1 MFARISPAGHRGVTL
16 RWVAAPTVGTV
27 RIALVAEQFLPHV
40 NGVTHSVLRVLEHLR
55 DRGHEAM
62 VIAPSYEKTL
72 FLGSVDHVD
81 GVRIERIP
89 SLPLAGYPEVRV
101 ASCSVARMQRILN
114 RFAPDVVHVASPF
127 ILGWQAIQAANG
139 LGLPCVAV
147 YQTDVPGYA
156 ARYGAPVLEKAMWSH
171 VRTMHNTA
179 TLTLAPSTASI
190 AALHEHG
197 VQRVHMWRRGVD
209 TARFRPELRDHAWR
223 ERVGGGRRLVGYV
236 GRLAPEK
243 QVSDLVVLD
252 SLPDTRV
259 VVIGSGPEKESLRT
273 LLPNAHFEGFLAGTE
288 LATAMASLDVFVHPG
303 EHETFCQTIQEAMAS
318 GVPVVAVGRGGPLD
332 LVDSSRTGWLYR
344 PGDTEQLRERVRD
357 LVGDDAKRLAFART
371 AHRTVQPRTWAGVCD
386 QLVEHY
392 ERARTVNARRLR
404 ARAGSSLERTGPAGS
419 Q

>member
-1 MFARISPAGHRGVTL
+1 M
-16 RWVAAPTVGTV
+16 

-40 NGVTHSVLRVLEHLR
+40 NGVTHSVIRVLEPLR
-55 DRGHEAM
+55 DHGHEAM

-101 ASCSVARMQRILN
+101 ASCTVSRMQRILA

-127 ILGWQAIQAANG
+127 VLGWQAIQAAKG

-156 ARYGAPVLEKAMWSH
+156 ARYGASVLETAMWSH
-171 VRTMHNTA
+171 VRAMHNSA
-179 TLTLAPSTASI
+179 ALTLAPSTASI
-190 AALHEHG
+190 SQLHEHG

-209 TARFRPELRDHAWR
+209 TSRFRPALRDHAWR
-223 ERVGGGRRLVGYV
+223 ERVGGGKRLVGYV

-243 QVSDLVVLD
+243 QVADLAAID
-252 SLPDTRV
+252 ALPDTRLV
-259 VVIGSGPEKESLRT
+259 IIGSGPGEESLRSV
-273 LLPNAHFEGFLAGTE
+273 LPNAHFEGFLTGTE

-332 LVDSSRTGWLYR
+332 LVDSSRNGWLYA
-344 PGDTEQLRERVRD
+344 PGDLAGLRERVRD
-357 LVGDDAKRLAFART
+357 LAGDDAKRLAFART
-371 AHRTVQPRTWAGVCD
+371 AHQCVQERTWGAVCE
-386 QLVEHY
+386 QLLGHY
-392 ERARTVNARRLR
+392 ERARTVTSRMRGTRRSGLR
-404 ARAGSSLERTGPAGS
+404 TP
-419 Q
+419 